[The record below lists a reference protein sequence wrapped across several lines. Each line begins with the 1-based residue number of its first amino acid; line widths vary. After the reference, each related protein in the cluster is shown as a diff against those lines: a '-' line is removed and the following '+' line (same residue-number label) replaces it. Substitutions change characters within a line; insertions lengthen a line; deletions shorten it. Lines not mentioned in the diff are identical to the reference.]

1 MGLVR
6 ILLIFAVIYFAMKL
20 FRMFVV
26 PFIFRKA
33 TDKMKENMESRMRD
47 QQAQADPRA
56 EGEVRV
62 ETKAKPTSDR
72 VEEGDYVE
80 FEEVE

>member
-6 ILLIFAVIYFAMKL
+6 ILLIFAVIYFTMKL
-20 FRMFVV
+20 FRVFVV
-26 PFIFRKA
+26 PFVFKKA
-33 TDKMKENMESRMRD
+33 TDKMKESMEGRMRD
-47 QQAQADPRA
+47 HQAQSDPRS

-62 ETKAKPTSDR
+62 ETKTTSATER

>member
-26 PFIFRKA
+26 PFVFKKA
-33 TDKMKENMESRMRD
+33 TDKMKENMEGRMRD
-47 QQAQADPRA
+47 QQAQTDPRS

-62 ETKAKPTSDR
+62 ETKTDSEAER

>member
-26 PFIFRKA
+26 PFLFKKA
-33 TDKMKENMESRMRD
+33 TDKMKENMEGRREEYQARTDSRED
-47 QQAQADPRA
+47 
-56 EGEVRV
+56 GEVRV
-62 ETKAKPTSDR
+62 ETKQKPKSER

>member
-26 PFIFRKA
+26 PFLFKKA
-33 TDKMKENMESRMRD
+33 TDKMKENMEGRRADYQARTDSRED
-47 QQAQADPRA
+47 
-56 EGEVRV
+56 GEVRV
-62 ETKAKPTSDR
+62 ETKKKTKSER